1 MSEKMTAPNK
11 LKEALQEIK
20 GYNLDSEVI
29 EAMKHIKEAE
39 KEHYYCLGITAT
51 PSADGINMVLKGK
64 PVYANY
70 RQWDKMKRQVKANLL
85 PGMFGGQFKKVVIF
99 NDPTFVPK
107 KKTAPK
113 KPAPKAETEEQ

>member
-1 MSEKMTAPNK
+1 MIPSNR

-20 GYNLDSEVI
+20 GYNLDSKVI
-29 EAMKHIKEAE
+29 EAMKQIKEAE
-39 KEHYYCLGITAT
+39 KGYYYCLGITAT
-51 PSADGINMVLKGK
+51 PSADGMTMLHSAK

-70 RQWDKMKRQVKANLL
+70 RYWTKMKKQVDQDLF
-85 PGMFGGQFKKVVIF
+85 PDMFGGQFKKVVIF

-107 KKTAPK
+107 KKAAPK